1 MVGRPTHAIPLRLSQ
16 TLLTSDPSTIE
27 ASNFQT
33 DRKTRFI
40 IHGFIDKGDESWVLK
55 MCKVGP
61 APGPVAR
68 SASHHHPCIPLSSHS
83 K

>member
-1 MVGRPTHAIPLRLSQ
+1 MVGPPGPAIPLRLSQ
-16 TLLTSDPSTIE
+16 NLLPSDPSTIE

-55 MCKVGP
+55 MCKVGAGRCPCPP
-61 APGPVAR
+61 A
-68 SASHHHPCIPLSSHS
+68 
-83 K
+83 